1 MVQDQGTVMDRIDYN
16 IEQTQYQVREGC
28 QQLKKAEAYKQSSR
42 KMYFILIM
50 VGSIFSFL
58 FLYVLFGS

>member
-1 MVQDQGTVMDRIDYN
+1 MVQDQGTIMDRIDYN
-16 IEQTQYQVREGC
+16 MEQTQYQVREGC
-28 QQLKKAEAYKQSSR
+28 QQLKKAEEYKQSSR

-58 FLYVLFGS
+58 FLYILFGS